1 MSTPNLKRDVY
12 LTIKQQIEEDL
23 VGDVKT
29 FRLFNNQFD
38 RENVENAFLY
48 PAVFCQYENIDY
60 VSTTNGSQQG
70 DLMLTLH
77 VGFHSL
83 KTEDLEIFALLDK
96 LFLMMTDLNC
106 GFTRVRELQD
116 IDHDNV
122 QVWQQS
128 YKLVMRDDTGNIHN
142 RRKTTTNVTE
152 IDIVKELQIDPLSVS
167 GIRSDDKIN

>member
-12 LTIKQQIEEDL
+12 LTIKQKIEDDFRD
-23 VGDVKT
+23 DVKT

-38 RENVENAFLY
+38 NENVENAFLY
-48 PAVFCQYENIDY
+48 PAVFAQYENIDY

-70 DLMLTLH
+70 DLLLTLH

-106 GFTRVRELQD
+106 GFTRVRETQD
-116 IDHDNV
+116 IDHDNI

-128 YKLVMRDDTGNIHN
+128 YKLVMKDDTATIHN
-142 RRKTTTNVTE
+142 RRRTTTTVTD
-152 IDIVKELQIDPLSVS
+152 IDVIKELQIDPLSV
-167 GIRSDDKIN
+167 GGVRSEDEIS

>member
-1 MSTPNLKRDVY
+1 
-12 LTIKQQIEEDL
+12 
-23 VGDVKT
+23 
-29 FRLFNNQFD
+29 
-38 RENVENAFLY
+38 
-48 PAVFCQYENIDY
+48 
-60 VSTTNGSQQG
+60 
-70 DLMLTLH
+70 
-77 VGFHSL
+77 
-83 KTEDLEIFALLDK
+83 
-96 LFLMMTDLNC
+96 MMTDLNC